1 VYESPRDRRLR
12 ADRDALRRLAEESSI
27 LAVARPPDGPA
38 PERWTLT
45 FRGRGLWRDDGGTVA
60 ERHEH
65 VVEVGLGPEYPRQRP
80 DLLWVTP
87 VFHPNVSGSGRVCL
101 GGYSTHWAPSLRLDG
116 LCEMLWDMLRY
127 ANFDVRSPYN
137 LLAARWAERQP
148 PTRFPV
154 DRRPLRD
161 RVAAA
166 RGPGAPA
173 PPAAVRF
180 PS

>member
-1 VYESPRDRRLR
+1 MYESPRNRRLR
-12 ADRDALRRLAEESSI
+12 ADRDALRRLAGESTI
-27 LAVARPPDGPA
+27 LAIDDPGDGVA
-38 PERWTLT
+38 PERWALT
-45 FRGRGLWRDDGGTVA
+45 FRGVGLWRDDGGAVHD
-60 ERHEH
+60 RHEH

-87 VFHPNVSGSGRVCL
+87 LFHPNVSANGRVCL

-148 PTRFPV
+148 GAHFPV

-161 RVAAA
+161 RLAGA
-166 RGPGAPA
+166 RGPAVPPA
-173 PPAAVRF
+173 PTVRF
-180 PS
+180 RT